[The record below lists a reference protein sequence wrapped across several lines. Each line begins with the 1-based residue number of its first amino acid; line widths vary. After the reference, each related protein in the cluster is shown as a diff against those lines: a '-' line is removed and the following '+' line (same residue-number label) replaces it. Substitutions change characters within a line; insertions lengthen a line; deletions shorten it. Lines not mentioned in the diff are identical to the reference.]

1 MKKIVLAVIMTF
13 SVLSAHASNTPTTK
27 INLTDEMACLV
38 EAIYFEARNQPT
50 IGQVAVAQVILN
62 RVESKRFPDSICTVV
77 NQPRQFSY
85 RYDVPVLRYSDKI
98 AYRKAMQIAETTYF
112 DMIFDITDGA
122 TMYHATRILPKWD
135 WTKLTETVTIN
146 DHVFYIHH

>member
-1 MKKIVLAVIMTF
+1 MKKLLAVLMMFVF
-13 SVLSAHASNTPTTK
+13 STSVVAGTNTK

-50 IGQVAVAQVILN
+50 IGQIAVAQVILN
-62 RVESKRFPDSICTVV
+62 RVESVRFPDTICRVV

-85 RYDVPVLRYSDKI
+85 RYDVPVLRYTDQI
-98 AYRKAMQIAETTYF
+98 AYRKAMQIAETAYF

-122 TMYHATRILPKWD
+122 TMYHATRIRPSWD
-135 WTKLTETVTIN
+135 WTKLSETVTIN